1 MSDDKIFFKACFD
14 FARIIGS
21 VIDGDIVPHQ
31 KLIESIAAILSEDKE
46 GLPVFRYMLSL
57 KVGEISLLTLNGALR
72 S

>member
-1 MSDDKIFFKACFD
+1 M
-14 FARIIGS
+14 
-21 VIDGDIVPHQ
+21 IDGDIVPHQ
-31 KLIESIAAILSEDKE
+31 NIIESIAAILSEDKE